1 MDTNTKSNNHI
12 ANLFSSGAHFGFTK
26 RRRHPS
32 VVPFLYGSKDG
43 NDIFDL
49 TKTATQLEE
58 ASELLANAA
67 QSGKTVLF
75 VGTKDEVKSVVEDKV
90 KAINA
95 PYVVNRWIGG
105 LLTNFSEIRKRVQRL
120 HDLLQEQESGSL
132 ERKYTKKERV
142 VLGREIEK
150 LRFNFEGVKD
160 MDKKPDFL
168 VVIDP
173 RHEDIAVKEAH
184 TLGIPVI
191 GIMSS
196 DCDARGVSH
205 PIMMNDS
212 LQDSVGYALTALTE
226 AYSTAK

>member
-32 VVPFLYGSKDG
+32 VVPYLYGSKDG

-49 TKTATQLEE
+49 TKTATQLEK
-58 ASELLANAA
+58 AVELMANAT
-67 QSGKTVLF
+67 QSGKKILF
-75 VGTKDEVKSVVEDKV
+75 VGTKDEVKPLVEDRV
-90 KAINA
+90 KAAGA

-160 MDKKPDFL
+160 MDKKPDL
-168 VVIDP
+168 MVVVDP
-173 RHEDIAVKEAH
+173 RHEEIAVKEAH

-196 DCDARGVSH
+196 DCDARGVSY

-212 LQDSVGYALTALTE
+212 LQDSVSYALDALTE
-226 AYSTAK
+226 ACRVAE

>member
-168 VVIDP
+168 VVVDP

-184 TLGIPVI
+184 TLGVPVI